1 MGETRTN
8 KEQFVGPGPFL
19 AKIVSHID
27 TKFMGGLEVELLKII
42 EEGNNTLTSGQTAQV
57 KYLPGFYGV
66 TPSIGTSD
74 NEGYSHSQQSYGMWA
89 VPPDIGNIVL
99 VMFIEGNRSQ
109 GFWLG
114 VVPDEYMNFMIPGNA
129 STTYNDKDKTKNLP
143 VGEYNK
149 KLKKHKGGD
158 PTQLIK
164 PVNTDFQ
171 TALINSGLI
180 EDNTRGLS
188 SSSARREVPSMVF
201 GWNTPGP
208 YDRRPGAPKIN
219 YGNVGTQTQVASSRL
234 GGSSFVMDDGD
245 SSFLRKGP
253 AGTKKS
259 EYAAVEKKEKGGS
272 PTLPQNEL
280 IRLKTRTGQ
289 QILLHNSEDLI
300 YIGNARGTTWIEL
313 TSNGK
318 IDIYAKDSVSVH
330 TENDYNVTAD
340 RDINFNAA
348 RDINFTAG
356 IDIRHNAGKDFDLN
370 AGNNIRQTSAKNWE
384 ISIGDDGKITA
395 GKTTNI
401 TSKHHLETA
410 TKIDMNG
417 PAAAIAAGAETA
429 NLPFRSPQ
437 AEPWAGHENYD
448 PTEHTP
454 ARTDSLASNS
464 STVIANGGD
473 PKSLNILNPKNT
485 TASGTTSKTA
495 AATAKE
501 IEKKAAHMDTMKKQ
515 CSETVPLTTAQ
526 RQADNQQSGPT

>member
-1 MGETRTN
+1 M
-8 KEQFVGPGPFL
+8 
-19 AKIVSHID
+19 
-27 TKFMGGLEVELLKII
+27 
-42 EEGNNTLTSGQTAQV
+42 
-57 KYLPGFYGV
+57 
-66 TPSIGTSD
+66 
-74 NEGYSHSQQSYGMWA
+74 
-89 VPPDIGNIVL
+89 
-99 VMFIEGNRSQ
+99 
-109 GFWLG
+109 GFWIG
-114 VVPDEYMNFMIPGNA
+114 CVPDEYMNFMIPGKA
-129 STTYNDKDKTKNLP
+129 GTTFNSEDKTKKLP

-149 KLKKHKGGD
+149 RLKKHKGAD
-158 PTQLIK
+158 PTQYLK
-164 PVNTDFQ
+164 PCDTD
-171 TALINSGLI
+171 ACAILKNSGLI

-188 SSSARREVPSMVF
+188 SSSVRRELPSMVF
-201 GWNTPGP
+201 GMNTPGP
-208 YDRRPGAPKIN
+208 YDRRKGAPKIS
-219 YGNVGTQTQVASSRL
+219 YGNLGSQTQISSSRL
-234 GGSSFVMDDGD
+234 GGSVFALDDGD
-245 SSFLRKGP
+245 ASFLRKGH
-253 AGTKKS
+253 AGTTKS
-259 EYAAVEKKEKGGS
+259 EYASVENKEKGGD
-272 PTLPQNEL
+272 PTIPQNEL
-280 IRLKTRTGQ
+280 IRLKTRTGH

-340 RDINFNAA
+340 RDINFSAE

-356 IDIRHNAGKDFDLN
+356 IDIRQKAGKDFDLN
-370 AGNNIRQTSAKNWE
+370 VGNTIRQTSTKNWE
-384 ISIGDDGKITA
+384 ISIGADGKITA

-417 PAAAIAAGAETA
+417 PAAAIAAGAEIA

-437 AEPWAGHENYD
+437 VEPWAGHENYD
-448 PTEHTP
+448 PAEHTP
-454 ARTDSLASNS
+454 EKTDNIASNS
-464 STVIANGGD
+464 STDVANGGD

>member
-1 MGETRTN
+1 MSQLTRTSKDLTGN
-8 KEQFVGPGPFL
+8 PGPYL
-19 AKIVSHID
+19 ARIISHID
-27 TKFMGGLEVELLKII
+27 TTYMGGLEVELLKVT
-42 EEGNNTLTSGQTAQV
+42 EEGNNAEATGQTTQV

-66 TPSIGTSD
+66 TPFNGTTA
-74 NEGYSHSQQSYGMWA
+74 NEGFSNTQQSYGMWA
-89 VPPDIGNIVL
+89 VPPDIGNLVL
-99 VMFIEGNRSQ
+99 VIFVEGNH
-109 GFWLG
+109 GAGYWIG
-114 VVPDEYMNFMIPGNA
+114 CVPDDYMNFMIPGRA
-129 STTYNDKDKTKNLP
+129 GTTFNSEDKTKNLP

-149 KLKKHKGGD
+149 RLKKHKGGD
-158 PTQLIK
+158 PTQFIK
-164 PVNTDFQ
+164 PCDMD
-171 TALINSGLI
+171 ACAILKNSGLI

-201 GWNTPGP
+201 GMSTPGP
-208 YDRRPGAPKIN
+208 YDRRKGAPKIA
-219 YGNVGTQTQVASSRL
+219 YGNAGEQTQTPSSRL

-245 SSFLRKGP
+245 ASFLRKGSP
-253 AGTKKS
+253 ASSKS
-259 EYAAVEKKEKGGS
+259 EYTSVEKKETGGD

-280 IRLKTRTGQ
+280 VRLKTRTGH

-340 RDINFNAA
+340 RDINFSAA

-356 IDIRHNAGKDFDLN
+356 IDIRQKAGKDFDLN
-370 AGNNIRQTSAKNWE
+370 VGNTIRQTSTKNWE
-384 ISIGDDGKITA
+384 ISIGEDGKITA

-417 PAAAIAAGAETA
+417 PPAAVAAGAETA

-448 PTEHTP
+448 PVEHTP
-454 ARTDSLASNS
+454 AKTDSLASNS
-464 STVIANGGD
+464 STDLANGGD
-473 PKSLNILNPKNT
+473 PISLNKLNPKGT

-501 IEKKAAHMDTMKKQ
+501 IEKKAATEDTMKKK
-515 CSETVPLTTAQ
+515 CVVAPLTPTQ
-526 RQADNQQSGPT
+526 KKADNQQVGPT

>member
-1 MGETRTN
+1 MATETRTN
-8 KEQFVGPGPFL
+8 REQFNGPGPYL

-27 TKFMGGLEVELLKII
+27 TKYMGGLEVELLKII
-42 EEGNNTLTSGQTAQV
+42 EEGNNTLTTGQTAQV

-66 TPSIGTSD
+66 TPYGGTSD
-74 NEGYSHSQQSYGMWA
+74 NEGYDHTQKSYGMWA

-129 STTYNDKDKTKNLP
+129 ATTYNDKDKTKNLP

-149 KLKKHKGGD
+149 KSPKHKGGD
-158 PTQLIK
+158 PTQFIK
-164 PVNTDFQ
+164 PVNTDLHSIL
-171 TALINSGLI
+171 TNSGLI
-180 EDNTRGLS
+180 GDNFRGVS

-208 YDRRPGAPKIN
+208 YDRRKGAPKFN
-219 YGNVGTQTQVASSRL
+219 YGNIGSQTQVASSRL

-245 SSFLRKGP
+245 ASFLRKGS
-253 AGTKKS
+253 ASSSKS
-259 EYAAVEKKEKGGS
+259 DYAAVEKQEKGGD
-272 PTLPQNEL
+272 PTIPQNEL
-280 IRLKTRTGQ
+280 IRLRTRTGH

-300 YIGNARGTTWIEL
+300 YIGNAKGTTWIEL

-340 RDINFNAA
+340 RDINFTAA

-356 IDIRHNAGKDFDLN
+356 IDIRQNAGKDFDLK
-370 AGNNIRQTSAKNWE
+370 AGNDIRQTCEFDWQINA
-384 ISIGDDGKITA
+384 GYDGKITVA
-395 GKTTNI
+395 KSLNLK
-401 TSKHHLETA
+401 SKHHLETA
-410 TKIDMNG
+410 DKIDMNG
-417 PAAAIAAGAETA
+417 PAAATAATAETA

-448 PTEHTP
+448 PLQHTP
-454 ARTDSLASNS
+454 GKTDNIGSNS
-464 STVIANGGD
+464 STDVAKGGD
-473 PKSLNILNPKNT
+473 NKTLNIVQPT
-485 TASGTTSKTA
+485 GTTSTTVA
-495 AATAKE
+495 ETAKA
-501 IEKKAAHMDTMKKQ
+501 IEDKNAADDTMKKD
-515 CSETVPLTTAQ
+515 CKVPVVK
-526 RQADNQQSGPT
+526 DGPG